1 VKARIPWEALK
12 ADTFA
17 DHADDVAMLWAREF
31 ADVAKSELFW
41 LRGVI
46 GSDVLQGAT
55 RAVMA
60 RALKLAAL
68 EVEQC
73 DG

>member
-1 VKARIPWEALK
+1 MKARIPWSALTP
-12 ADTFA
+12 DTFPA
-17 DHADDVAMLWAREF
+17 HADDITQMWAREF
-31 ADVAKSELFW
+31 AAAAQGELIW

-46 GSDVLQGAT
+46 GSDVINGAT
-55 RAVMA
+55 RAAMA
-60 RALKLAAL
+60 RALKLASL

>member
-1 VKARIPWEALK
+1 MKARIPWTALK
-12 ADTFA
+12 ADTFPA
-17 DHADDVAMLWAREF
+17 HADDITQMWAREF
-31 ADVAKSELFW
+31 AAAAHGELAW

-46 GSDVLQGAT
+46 GGDVLNGAT
-55 RAVMA
+55 RAAMA

-68 EVEQC
+68 EIERC